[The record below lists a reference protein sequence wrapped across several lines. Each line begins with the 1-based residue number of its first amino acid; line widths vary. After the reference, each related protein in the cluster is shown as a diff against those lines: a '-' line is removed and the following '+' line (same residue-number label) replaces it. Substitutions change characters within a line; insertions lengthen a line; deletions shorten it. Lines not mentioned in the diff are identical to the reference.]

1 MILIFISVLFSP
13 QSLDYAT
20 VYENG
25 AAGAKIKNKKKS
37 KLVWLFVNFCLETE
51 NGANLRLP
59 FFFQN
64 QVTVKKKQ
72 TPKLQ

>member
-25 AAGAKIKNKKKS
+25 AAGAKIKK
-37 KLVWLFVNFCLETE
+37 
-51 NGANLRLP
+51 
-59 FFFQN
+59 
-64 QVTVKKKQ
+64 KKKQ
-72 TPKLQ
+72 TCVVVCELLP